1 MNTFQGE
8 LPYVR
13 SFGFPVIE
21 DNEVIAVQGAYQ
33 NITELKNAQKNES
46 YSLTYLVIYS
56 AS

>member
-21 DNEVIAVQGAYQ
+21 GNEVIAVQGAYQ